1 MRIIATT
8 ILLLFFTSAFA
19 QQMSRT
25 DLEKRRQ
32 SIMDAIRET
41 QEQLDA
47 TKKNKNASISQLRA
61 LQAKL
66 RERQKLIDN
75 INDEISDINNNINRS
90 SQEVT
95 HLKGNLEILKM
106 RYAQSVRYAYRTR
119 SSYDMLAFLF
129 SSNDFNEAIRRL
141 KYLKKYRDYRKKQAE
156 QIRITQGE
164 IVNKI
169 GQLNT
174 QKSQKDVLLNTQEQQ
189 QQVIQKE
196 SEETNQVVKELK
208 GKERE
213 LATTIEKNRKAA
225 KQLDRTISELI
236 RREIEIAR
244 KKAEEE
250 QRRKAE
256 EERRQRE
263 EAAKRAANY
272 GGVNLATGSGAHPAS
287 NGGSKAEGATNN
299 NTGSKAPANNNPTT
313 TTVTVPKEAPSYML
327 SLTPEVAALSNSF
340 EANRGR
346 LPWPVEKGFI
356 SEPFGR
362 HQHAVAEKVT
372 VENNG
377 LEIQTTANATARAVF
392 DGEVTAIVYIP
403 GMGQSVLV
411 NHGEYFTVYTRLGNV
426 FVKKGDK
433 VHTKQPLGNV
443 ILNDDNVP
451 MIHFELWKVGARNGA
466 SAIDPSTW
474 IAR

>member
-8 ILLLFFTSAFA
+8 IFILFITSAFG
-19 QQMSRT
+19 QQMSRS

-47 TKKNKNASISQLRA
+47 TKKNKNASMSQLRA

-156 QIRITQGE
+156 QIRLTQGE

-174 QKSQKDVLLNTQEQQ
+174 QKSQKDVLLSTQEQQ

-213 LATTIEKNRKAA
+213 LATSIEKNRRAA
-225 KQLDRTISELI
+225 KQLDRTISDLI

-250 QRRKAE
+250 QRRKVE

-263 EAAKRAANY
+263 EAAKRAASY
-272 GGVNLATGSGAHPAS
+272 GGVNLATGSGAHPAV
-287 NGGSKAEGATNN
+287 NGSSK
-299 NTGSKAPANNNPTT
+299 TGSVTKPANGNKAPASNNTT

-392 DGEVTAIVYIP
+392 DGEVTAVVYIP

-433 VHTKQPLGNV
+433 VHTKQSLGNV